1 MIDDLRDLG
10 LVQRTIANP
19 AVAAMDP
26 YRRWMSGLKS
36 DA

>member
-10 LVQRTIANP
+10 LVQRIIADP
-19 AVAAMDP
+19 AIAAMDP
-26 YRRWMSGLKS
+26 YRRWMSGLKR